1 MDSKTNSKTKR
12 KVAWKSLP
20 IQVIHNHG
28 PAELLVNEQ
37 QEPTVVPPRP
47 KSPQSPKEEQPVPE
61 QMPSQEPKVVPPRP
75 KSQQP
80 PKEEQPIP
88 EQMPSQEPKVVPLR
102 PKSQQSPKEEQP
114 APALMPSQ
122 EPKVVPPRPK
132 SPQSPKEE
140 QPAPEQM
147 PSQEPKVVPPRI
159 LQPSPWNHP
168 QSSEYPH
175 PSSWNHPQS
184 SEYPHPSSWNHLQSS
199 EYPHPSSWNPQLPPY
214 QHSLSWYQQ
223 QLLEC
228 QEQLAWYQQQ
238 SVLPPQPPPPQ
249 RAPQSVLPPPP
260 PQPVR
265 AQQSVLPPPPPPPLR
280 AKQSVLPLPMQSKAP
295 LPMQSAKMLSKD
307 QPPTQ
312 PPTQPPKMPSKAP
325 APTQPAKM
333 PSKAQPPMQPN
344 EVPLQSE
351 VLFTLSETENKPICS
366 NKNNYC
372 QYELY
377 HHLSWE
383 ELKEFVEKYLSPLCN
398 NKQKL
403 LHQSK
408 IVNSKLVESWEDLCK
423 KESRVEE
430 FCLVKS
436 RKQRKHRNLC
446 VNKKID
452 ETEIIKFIK
461 LWFDKWKVITT
472 NLAELKKLQIAKDKK
487 TAKKQCPKNK
497 KCRTG
502 RRKYKSLI
510 KSNLSVSRDLT
521 RRQIVELLYYK
532 KQLVASSVVK
542 EQKNNNNEIPSRIKE
557 KIALSQISK
566 IPLHNRY
573 TFYSDSEIDSDSD
586 TDSDSDLDLQYD
598 NFGNTVE

>member
-12 KVAWKSLP
+12 KAAWKSLP

-37 QEPTVVPPRP
+37 QEPTVVPPQP
-47 KSPQSPKEEQPVPE
+47 KYPQPPKKEQPPAP
-61 QMPSQEPKVVPPRP
+61 MPSQEPKVVPPRP
-75 KSQQP
+75 KSQQ
-80 PKEEQPIP
+80 
-88 EQMPSQEPKVVPLR
+88 
-102 PKSQQSPKEEQP
+102 SPKEEQQVSEQ
-114 APALMPSQ
+114 MPSQ

-140 QPAPEQM
+140 RPAPEQM

-159 LQPSPWNHP
+159 LQPSPWNHL
-168 QSSEYPH
+168 QSSEYLH

-184 SEYPHPSSWNHLQSS
+184 SEYPHPSSWNPL
-199 EYPHPSSWNPQLPPY
+199 LPPY

-249 RAPQSVLPPPP
+249 RAPQSVLPPQPPQPVRAPQSVLPPPP
-260 PQPVR
+260 PQPVRAPQSVLPPQPPPPQR
-265 AQQSVLPPPPPPPLR
+265 AQQSVLPPQPPPPQR
-280 AKQSVLPLPMQSKAP
+280 AQQSILLPPTQSKVPLPMQP
-295 LPMQSAKMLSKD
+295 AKMLSKAPPPT
-307 QPPTQ
+307 QPLTQ
-312 PPTQPPKMPSKAP
+312 PPTQPPM
-325 APTQPAKM
+325 QLAKI

-351 VLFTLSETENKPICS
+351 VLFTLSETENKSICS

-372 QYELY
+372 QDELY

-403 LHQSK
+403 LSQSK
-408 IVNSKLVESWEDLCK
+408 RVNSKLVESWEDLCK
-423 KESRVEE
+423 KESYVEE
-430 FCLVKS
+430 FRLVKS
-436 RKQRKHRNLC
+436 RKQRKHRNLFE
-446 VNKKID
+446 NKID
-452 ETEIIKFIK
+452 EIEIIKFIK

-542 EQKNNNNEIPSRIKE
+542 EQKNNSNEIPSRIKE

-586 TDSDSDLDLQYD
+586 TDSDSDLDPQYD